1 MLHRKEISAKRMEIW
16 EDNRRGRDK
25 KKKKKKI

>member
-25 KKKKKKI
+25 RKKKKKI